1 MSIVVHYLKWD
12 NNATL
17 VLNVMEYVWLDVPI
31 DSICSV
37 VVAFTLA
44 CGLGL
49 GFPENSFLHPL
60 CHLLLCAARNG
71 EVADN
76 VNMKILI
83 GTDYQNVYYVLERSA
98 NFHNPCPSSLD
109 MFDP

>member
-1 MSIVVHYLKWD
+1 
-12 NNATL
+12 
-17 VLNVMEYVWLDVPI
+17 MEYVWLDVPI